1 MAARPTMR
9 DVAAAAG
16 VSLMTVSRVV
26 NGEGGVAAE
35 TAARVE
41 RAIAELGYQRND
53 IARHLR
59 QKNRVSRTI
68 GLVVDDLANPFY
80 SIMARAVEDEAYR
93 RGYLVLLGSTND
105 DPGRERDLVTAFS
118 ARQVDGL
125 ILVPTSGN
133 QHALARLRT
142 PLVCADR
149 MARGLDVDTV
159 TVDNRGGARQA
170 VTHLLDQGHRRVAY
184 LGDQRDI
191 WTLRERY
198 AGYRDAFNA
207 AGLDVSADLVRH
219 GLRSRT
225 SAAAATAELMTLSD
239 PPTALFCA
247 NDLITMGAIDGLGT
261 ATREVALVGF
271 DDFPLADK
279 LSPAVTVVSQDPG
292 TVGATAAQLL
302 FSRIDGHPAPP
313 RSVVLMTRFI
323 PRGSGEL
330 RWPRRVTSGRT

>member
-1 MAARPTMR
+1 MR
-9 DVAAAAG
+9 DVALAAG
-16 VSLMTVSRVV
+16 VSLMTVSRVI
-26 NGEGGVAAE
+26 NGESGVAPG

-41 RAIAELGYQRND
+41 RAVAELGYQRND

-59 QKNRVSRTI
+59 QKSRTSRTI

-105 DPGRERDLVTAFS
+105 DPARERALVTAFS

-133 QHALARLRT
+133 QRALAAPGT
-142 PLVCADR
+142 PVVCADR
-149 MARGLDVDTV
+149 VARGLDVDTV

-170 VTHLLDQGHRRVAY
+170 VAHLLDQGHRRIAY
-184 LGDQRDI
+184 LGDRRDI

-198 AGYRDAFNA
+198 AGYRDAYA
-207 AGLDVSADLVRH
+207 AARLVPDRTLARH
-219 GLRSRT
+219 GLRSRP
-225 SAAAATAELMTLSD
+225 AAATATEELLALPD

-247 NDLITMGAIDGLGT
+247 NDLITMGAIDGLGAGT
-261 ATREVALVGF
+261 GRVALVGF

-279 LSPAVTVVSQDPG
+279 LSPPVTVVSQDPG

-302 FSRIDGHPAPP
+302 FSRIDGHAAPP
-313 RSVVLMTRFI
+313 RSVVLMTRFV

-330 RWPRRVTSGRT
+330 RPVTSSRK